1 MSTVAEADRRGSQ
14 EDRRELPRLNPGRR
28 SSDYK
33 PWMRVSEG
41 NGQ

>member
-1 MSTVAEADRRGSQ
+1 MSTVAEADRRSPS

-33 PWMRVSEG
+33 VWMRVHEG
-41 NGQ
+41 NG